1 MPSFIWK
8 GRTLA
13 GQTQSGVVTFDS
25 RDEVLNF
32 LRKNRIIVQSLREKP
47 AGFQIKLPFKQGV
60 GTRDLAI
67 FTRQFSTMID
77 SGLPLVQCLEILSK
91 QTTKPH
97 FRKVI
102 EQTTTDVESG
112 STLNEALAKHPSVF
126 DGLYVNMVN
135 AGEAGGIL
143 DTILARLATYIEKT
157 DSLKRK
163 VKSALTYPA
172 VVLTVAIGVTVFMLT
187 AIIPTFAKLF
197 SDFGADLPLPT
208 QIVVSMSN
216 FLRAAWW
223 AILIAIGASIFALKN
238 FYKTDRGQHV
248 IDRQMLRIPVL
259 GDVLRKASVAR
270 FTRTLGTLVASGV
283 PILKGLEIT
292 AETAGNII
300 LSDAIKETRNSIGQG
315 ETISG
320 PLAKCDV
327 FPPMVV
333 QMIAVGEETGALD
346 QMLNKIADFYDDEV
360 DTAVATLT
368 SVIEPVLIVI
378 MGVIVGGMVIA
389 MYMPMFEMVSA
400 ITQ

>member
-1 MPSFIWK
+1 MPSFEWK

-13 GQTQSGVVTFDS
+13 GQTQSGVLTVDS

-32 LRKNRIIVQSLREKP
+32 LRKNRIIVQSVREKQ
-47 AGFQIKLPFKQGV
+47 AGMNIKLPIGGGV

-77 SGLPLVQCLEILSK
+77 SGLPLVQCLEILAK
-91 QTTKPH
+91 QTNKEM

-102 EQTTTDVESG
+102 EQVTADVESG
-112 STLNEALAKHPSVF
+112 STLNEALAKHPKVF

-143 DTILARLATYIEKT
+143 DVILSRLATYIEKI

-172 VVLTVAIGVTVFMLT
+172 VVLTVAVGVTIFMLT

-197 SDFGADLPLPT
+197 ADFGAELPLPT
-208 QIVVSMSN
+208 RIVIVMSD
-216 FLRAAWW
+216 FLRSAWW
-223 AILIAIGASIFALKN
+223 ALVLVVVAIGFAIKRY
-238 FYKTDRGQHV
+238 YKTDRGRHLM
-248 IDRQMLRIPVL
+248 DRYVLRVPAL

-270 FTRTLGTLVASGV
+270 FTRTLGTLVSSGV

-292 AETAGNII
+292 AETAGNVI

-400 ITQ
+400 ITK